1 MNKLQLSMYPFTDF
15 MEDGA
20 GGGVFRGDS
29 RVRRSTR
36 RKKRRG
42 EREFV
47 VSSDTLLR
55 DLKVQVNML
64 ILQLLILLA
73 IKRVIEAWSI

>member
-1 MNKLQLSMYPFTDF
+1 

-20 GGGVFRGDS
+20 GVLRGDS

-64 ILQLLILLA
+64 ILQLPNYLE
-73 IKRVIEAWSI
+73 IKFFQY